1 MDNNGNN
8 RTCQTGL
15 IKGTYT
21 GSWVSMSDT
30 KDLGDCDT
38 NFLIYNNSAS
48 IRVISAQNSRLNDE
62 ISIDEVEIGTDGSFI
77 PSLSCGNGNNSQPM
91 VALGERAS
99 HWTHCKR
106 KEGMKKIKMLTS
118 NAWYAGTDNYIKL
131 KFMITTEDDTIVTCQ
146 TGDLNNIGNDRERGQ
161 TDNYQPRDGNFGN
174 CTNEKLASALLE
186 RKKDEPI
193 MLTVS
198 STNYGIADQWNPDL
212 IKAYLTTSRNK
223 HMVISCELCDS
234 RKGDTSSNSCGG
246 WGSYWITSGRDHS
259 FECFVLEPK
268 FPERS
273 LQKIRVKTCDSYYAP
288 SNTDQLRIEIC
299 KHNEVNTHTG
309 KPTHRDRLAGKLN
322 CCITNRLGSNFVSGQ
337 WTEDID
343 GDTVDSDG
351 GEQLGQCEGF
361 PIDGTDVTIGL
372 KNDASNA
379 LCLDEYK
386 FYGGGSSDNS
396 IMDIPFIQCS
406 TCQLWADSNEACCN
420 VDSDWVPWEERKS
433 PCRYN
438 PDITN
443 VKNIAMKVCD
453 QESSGSLSKFQAVIK
468 NIDQETCVSEQL
480 QASFDTGA
488 YIETDLRGN
497 CTNLAIKEKKASIWL
512 LNLDE
517 SDGLCITDVYLDVS
531 NADGRTYM
539 LKCRLDDEEIFQVHI
554 QDTDM
559 SAIPLTCL

>member
-1 MDNNGNN
+1 MG
-8 RTCQTGL
+8 
-15 IKGTYT
+15 
-21 GSWVSMSDT
+21 
-30 KDLGDCDT
+30 
-38 NFLIYNNSAS
+38 
-48 IRVISAQNSRLNDE
+48 
-62 ISIDEVEIGTDGSFI
+62 
-77 PSLSCGNGNNSQPM
+77 
-91 VALGERAS
+91 
-99 HWTHCKR
+99 
-106 KEGMKKIKMLTS
+106 
-118 NAWYAGTDNYIKL
+118 
-131 KFMITTEDDTIVTCQ
+131 TEDDTIVTCQ

-309 KPTHRDRLAGKLN
+309 KPTQRDRLVGKLN

-343 GDTVDSDG
+343 GDTVGD
-351 GEQLGQCEGF
+351 QLGQCEGF

-372 KNDASNA
+372 KND
-379 LCLDEYK
+379 
-386 FYGGGSSDNS
+386 
-396 IMDIPFIQCS
+396 
-406 TCQLWADSNEACCN
+406 ACCN